1 MSDIIELQRLTK
13 SYGSVTA
20 IRDLTLRLAPNKI
33 YGLLGR
39 NGAGKTTLLHM
50 LTAQLFASSGEVKVL
65 GEDPFENE
73 SVLRQM
79 CFIKE
84 SQKYPE
90 TYRVMDV
97 LKVASVLFPNWDGD
111 YANMLV
117 NDFELPLKRNIRK
130 LSRGM
135 LSALGVIVGLASRA
149 PITIFDE
156 PYLGLDAVARGIFY
170 DRLLEDY
177 EEHPRTIILSTHLID
192 EASKIL
198 EHVVLL
204 EQGDVL
210 INEDVDQLRERA
222 FTVVGTTAKVEGF
235 LMGKNVV
242 HLEEFGGLLKA
253 TLVNSREAGDCR
265 QQAQEL
271 ELEVVPLSLQQ
282 LIVYLTNKKDERK
295 VVESR

>member
-1 MSDIIELQRLTK
+1 MSNILELQRLTK

-20 IRDLTLRLAPNKI
+20 IRDLTLHLTQNKI

-39 NGAGKTTLLHM
+39 NGAGKTTLLHI
-50 LTAQLFASSGEVKVL
+50 LSAQLFASSGEVKVL

-73 SVLRQM
+73 QVLRQM
-79 CFIKE
+79 CFVKE

-97 LKVASVLFPNWDGD
+97 LKVASALFPNWDGD

-117 NDFELPLKRNIRK
+117 NDFELPLQRNVRK

-177 EEHPRTIILSTHLID
+177 EEHPRMIILSTHLID
-192 EASKIL
+192 EASRIL

-204 EQGDVL
+204 EQGNVL

-222 FTVVGTTAKVEGF
+222 FTVVGTASKVESF